1 MCMYNTYT
9 YNRPTSVHVYIQF
22 FKCPRHHIG
31 DWLPNEDK
39 KVGGDNS
46 WLLHLPNT
54 IETTRSLTQDTEIIL
69 GVKICSHAL
78 QCTNCLIIHM
88 FTCHR
93 TLSQNFDFLKEC

>member
-1 MCMYNTYT
+1 MIDYQIEY
-9 YNRPTSVHVYIQF
+9 
-22 FKCPRHHIG
+22 
-31 DWLPNEDK
+31 K

-54 IETTRSLTQDTEIIL
+54 IETTRSQTQDTEIIL

-93 TLSQNFDFLKEC
+93 TLSQNFDFFKRLLRSLELGNS

>member
-1 MCMYNTYT
+1 MIDYQIEY
-9 YNRPTSVHVYIQF
+9 
-22 FKCPRHHIG
+22 
-31 DWLPNEDK
+31 K

-46 WLLHLPNT
+46 LLLHLPNT
-54 IETTRSLTQDTEIIL
+54 IETTRSQTQDTEIIL

>member
-1 MCMYNTYT
+1 M
-9 YNRPTSVHVYIQF
+9 HILQF
-22 FKCPRHHIG
+22 FQCPRYHIG
-31 DWLPNEDK
+31 DWLPNEDN

-54 IETTRSLTQDTEIIL
+54 IETTRSQTQDTEIIL